1 MKKSLNEELQGIQYL
16 LGYDRNKILSEQAP
30 LSEMDI
36 AAYDDTVSDEFAND
50 QSAGYFEMPEAD
62 MPSIAPSKPGIKTP
76 TKPNKPGTPYK
87 PKVKPAPK
95 AEKKV
100 PEWLSFDELGINFE

>member
-1 MKKSLNEELQGIQYL
+1 MKKSLNEELQGIHCL
-16 LGYDRNKILSEQAP
+16 LGYDRNKILSEQSSI
-30 LSEMDI
+30 SEMD
-36 AAYDDTVSDEFAND
+36 YMDDEEYVDDTTD
-50 QSAGYFEMPEAD
+50 QFELPEAD

>member
-1 MKKSLNEELQGIQYL
+1 MKRNLNEELKDMFYL
-16 LGYDRNKILSEQAP
+16 LGYDRNRILSEQAP
-30 LSEMDI
+30 ITELENVTYGDDSDDI
-36 AAYDDTVSDEFAND
+36 FTD
-50 QSAGYFEMPEAD
+50 QSSGHFELPEAD

-95 AEKKV
+95 AQKKV

>member
-1 MKKSLNEELQGIQYL
+1 MKRNLNEELKDMFYL
-16 LGYDRNKILSEQAP
+16 LGYDRNRILSEQAP
-30 LSEMDI
+30 ITELENVTYGDDSDDI
-36 AAYDDTVSDEFAND
+36 FTD
-50 QSAGYFEMPEAD
+50 QSSGHFELPEAD

>member
-1 MKKSLNEELQGIQYL
+1 MKRNLNEELKDMFYL
-16 LGYDRNKILSEQAP
+16 LGYDRNRILSEQVP
-30 LSEMDI
+30 ITELENVTYGDDSDDI
-36 AAYDDTVSDEFAND
+36 FTD
-50 QSAGYFEMPEAD
+50 QSSGHFELPEAD

>member
-1 MKKSLNEELQGIQYL
+1 MKRNLNEELKDMFYL
-16 LGYDRNKILSEQAP
+16 LGYDRNRILSEQSP
-30 LSEMDI
+30 ITELENVTYGDTS
-36 AAYDDTVSDEFAND
+36 DDVFTD
-50 QSAGYFEMPEAD
+50 QSAGNFELPEAD